1 MGLEHKFYLVSETIE
16 INEIWTL
23 IENIRVIDNV
33 VIHDDI
39 VHYISDSLEWIPS
52 KNPAKKGNPN
62 GRGINYYGV
71 TLFDEQSSK
80 LLKGIFTSWR
90 DLFENAPN
98 TFEITGNF
106 VYGDNEQDGEYERIN
121 INRDEV
127 INQLGKI
134 ISMSEHL
141 AKGNCYLYH
150 LGI

>member
-1 MGLEHKFYLVSETIE
+1 MGLEHEFYLVSDTID
-16 INEIWTL
+16 INEIWML
-23 IENIRVIDNV
+23 RENNRVIDNV

-39 VHYISDSLEWIPS
+39 IQYISDSLEWIPS
-52 KNPAKKGNPN
+52 KNPAKKGNPD
-62 GRGINYYGV
+62 GQSFNYYGV

-80 LLKGIFTSWR
+80 SLIGIFTSWR
-90 DLFENAPN
+90 NLFESAPN

-106 VYGDNEQDGEYERIN
+106 VDGDNEQDGEYERIN

-127 INQLGKI
+127 VNQLGKI
-134 ISMSEHL
+134 ISMAEHL